1 MEGLMFNAILGS
13 GSGIGNLLASWENAG
28 VFTYLLP
35 FLLIFAMIFAI
46 LSRMQIFKEN
56 RAVNGIIALVVGLM
70 ALQFEF
76 VPRFFS
82 EVFPR
87 LGVGLSIILVI
98 LILTGM
104 FIDPKK
110 SGIMWTLFGVG
121 SVIAIFVLLN
131 TSSALDWT
139 TSAFFVNNWQ
149 NVALAILVLV
159 LVGTVLFSGRSKDP
173 NRPASVY
180 EALGFK

>member
-1 MEGLMFNAILGS
+1 MFNAILGS

-56 RAVNGIIALVVGLM
+56 RAVNGIVALVVGLM

-87 LGVGLSIILVI
+87 LGVGLSIILVV

-110 SGIMWTLFGVG
+110 SGLMWSLFGVG
-121 SVIAIFVLLN
+121 GLVAIFVLLN
-131 TSSALDWT
+131 TSSSLGWT
-139 TSAFFVNNWQ
+139 SGTFFAENWP
-149 NVALAILVLV
+149 NLVPVILVLV
-159 LVGTVLFSGRSKDP
+159 LV
-173 NRPASVY
+173 
-180 EALGFK
+180 

>member
-1 MEGLMFNAILGS
+1 MEGLIFNAILGS

-87 LGVGLSIILVI
+87 LGIGLSIILVL

-104 FIDPKK
+104 FIDPTK
-110 SGIMWTLFGVG
+110 SSLMWIFFAVG
-121 SVIAIFVLLN
+121 AIITVFVLLN
-131 TSSALDWT
+131 TGSALGWT
-139 TSAFFVNNWQ
+139 TGDFFTQYWQ
-149 NVALAILVLV
+149 NIVLAIFALI
-159 LVGTVLFSGRSKDP
+159 LVGTVLFSGKKDP
-173 NRPASVY
+173 NKQTNLY
-180 EALGFK
+180 NALGFK

>member
-1 MEGLMFNAILGS
+1 MEGLIFNAILGS
-13 GSGIGNLLASWENAG
+13 GSGIGNLLASWENMG

-46 LSRMQIFKEN
+46 LSRMQIFKDN

-87 LGVGLSIILVI
+87 LGIGISIILVI

-104 FIDPKK
+104 FIDPTK
-110 SGIMWTLFGVG
+110 SGLMWGLFGVG
-121 SVIAIFVLLN
+121 ALVAIFVLLN
-131 TSSALDWT
+131 TGSALGC
-139 TSAFFVNNWQ
+139 TSGTFFAEYWPNIG
-149 NVALAILVLV
+149 LAILALV
-159 LVGTVLFSGRSKDP
+159 LVFTVLFSGKKDP
-173 NRPASVY
+173 NKPANLY
-180 EALGFK
+180 NALGFK

>member
-1 MEGLMFNAILGS
+1 MEGLIFNAILGS
-13 GSGIGNLLASWENAG
+13 GTGIGNLLASWESAG

-56 RAVNGIIALVVGLM
+56 RAVNGIVALVVGLM

-87 LGVGLSIILVI
+87 LGIGISIILVI

-104 FIDPKK
+104 FMNPKK
-110 SGIMWTLFGVG
+110 PGLMWGLFAMGAIV
-121 SVIAIFVLLN
+121 AIFVLLN
-131 TSSALDWT
+131 TGSALGWT
-139 TSAFFVNNWQ
+139 SGTFFSENCQ
-149 NVALAILVLV
+149 NIALAILVLV
-159 LVGTVLFSGRSKDP
+159 LVLTVLFSGKKDP
-173 NRPASVY
+173 NKPANLY
-180 EALGFK
+180 NALGFK